1 MNEIIEIEETNVN
14 ENTLEIDN
22 NGSESPIIVFEIFSA
37 SDKNT
42 GAQDIDLC
50 RYSVL
55 IELRLNLT

>member
-1 MNEIIEIEETNVN
+1 MGDFLLKKTCLGIPGITRDYVTRNFIFIE
-14 ENTLEIDN
+14 TLQD
-22 NGSESPIIVFEIFSA
+22 SP